1 MKAPSP
7 PLISRYHVGIL
18 SLQPR
23 DKAAML
29 GVSTIEL
36 FSLNENRG
44 YFPENRNAFVLDD
57 QDGHCDVKCK
67 PEV

>member
-1 MKAPSP
+1 MTAPSP

-29 GVSTIEL
+29 GVSTIEFFL
-36 FSLNENRG
+36 EEFTRNLESLVPTREKS
-44 YFPENRNAFVLDD
+44 F
-57 QDGHCDVKCK
+57 CS
-67 PEV
+67 

>member
-1 MKAPSP
+1 MTAPSP
-7 PLISRYHVGIL
+7 PLTSRYHVEIL
-18 SLQPR
+18 GLQPR

-36 FSLNENRG
+36 FSRRIYMKIER
-44 YFPENRNAFVLDD
+44 EENAFVLDD
-57 QDGHCDVKCK
+57 QDGRCDVTCK